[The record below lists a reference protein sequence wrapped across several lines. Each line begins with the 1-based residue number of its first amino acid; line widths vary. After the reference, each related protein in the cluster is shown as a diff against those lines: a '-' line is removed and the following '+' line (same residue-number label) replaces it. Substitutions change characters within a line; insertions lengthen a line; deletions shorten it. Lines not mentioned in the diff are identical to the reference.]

1 MTMSFFIYG
10 GVLMKKGITILLC
23 LFLAGTVLFV
33 SCQRRTGAAGTA
45 MEMVIMNGTEPQSLD
60 PSQVTGVPEHR
71 INLALF
77 EGLVGYDPRTA
88 KAVPGVAE
96 SWSLSNNDTVIT
108 FRLRQDAVWSDGTP
122 ITAQTFVDSWLH
134 HLNPDTASEYAYLIG
149 MIVKGAD
156 EYNIG
161 EGRPQ
166 DVAIRAVDNRN
177 FEVTMLGPAAYALD
191 LIAHYAFNP
200 LPMHVIQRLGS
211 AWTRPGN
218 FVGNGPFVLQE
229 HIPNSRIVVVPNDRY
244 WNKAN
249 VYLTKITFD
258 ATEDDNTIYQAYING
273 EADWSTAIP
282 LTRIDEI
289 KLRADFQSS
298 PQFATYYF
306 LINNQDH
313 APLRD
318 ARVRKAL
325 SMAINRQE
333 IVDNILRG
341 GQIPATALVPPMA
354 GYDPTPGNG
363 FNLEEARRLLAD
375 AGYPNGAGL
384 PAFEI
389 VYNSGVE
396 GHRIISEY
404 LQQTWRNNLG
414 INTNL
419 QNMEWASYLDYR
431 DTPSMQ
437 IARAGWVADYMDPQN
452 FLELL
457 ISNTGNNDGKYSDA
471 EFDRLV
477 AQAAAMPDGPE
488 RMRLMRQAE
497 DIAITRDQGLI
508 PLYFYVNQDLID
520 LTKWEGWY
528 PNPMGTHPYV
538 GMRRR

>member
-1 MTMSFFIYG
+1 
-10 GVLMKKGITILLC
+10 MKKTLL
-23 LFLAGTVLFV
+23 LVLTVVLL
-33 SCQRRTGAAGTA
+33 TGALFARGAPAPSTSGGA
-45 MEMVIMNGTEPQSLD
+45 QELVIMNGTEPQSLD

-71 INLALF
+71 INMALF
-77 EGLVGYDPRTA
+77 EGLVRYDPRTA
-88 KAVPGVAE
+88 KAIPGVAE
-96 SWSLSNNDTVIT
+96 SWTLSNNNSVIT
-108 FRLRQDAVWSDGTP
+108 FQLRQGITWSDGTP

-134 HLNPDTASEYAYLIG
+134 HLDPETASEYAYLIG
-149 MIVKGAD
+149 MIVVGAD
-156 EYNIG
+156 DYNTG
-161 EGRPQ
+161 VGRAQ
-166 DVAIRAVDNRN
+166 DVKIRAVDARH
-177 FEVTMLGPAAYALD
+177 FEITMFGPSAYAID

-200 LPMHVIQRLGS
+200 LPMHVIQRLGT

-244 WNKAN
+244 WDKAN
-249 VYLTKITFD
+249 VFLTKITFD
-258 ATEDDNTIYQAYING
+258 ATEDDNTMYQAYING
-273 EADWSTAIP
+273 EADWTTGFP
-282 LTRIDEI
+282 LSRINEI
-289 KLRADFQSS
+289 KLRPDYQSS

-313 APLRD
+313 PTLRD

-333 IVDNILRG
+333 IVDNITRG

-354 GYDPTPGNG
+354 GYESTPGNG
-363 FNLEEARRLLAD
+363 FNLTEARRLLSE
-375 AGYPNGAGL
+375 AGYPNGTGL
-384 PAFEI
+384 PTYEI

-396 GHRIISEY
+396 GHRLISEY

-414 INTNL
+414 INTTL
-419 QNMEWASYLDYR
+419 RNMEWASYLDYR
-431 DTPSMQ
+431 DTPQMQ

-477 AQAAAMPDGPE
+477 AQAAAMPDGPA
-488 RMRLMRQAE
+488 RMALMRQAE

-520 LTKWEGWY
+520 LTKIDGWY
-528 PNPMGTHPYV
+528 PNPMGVHPYV
-538 GMRRR
+538 GVRKR